1 MRVQEQYFFIF
12 IPAMSFSSSVSG
24 NGFVLVDFYADWC
37 EPCKWVEPIIEEVI
51 KDLGGKIILHK
62 IDIDLQPNVARDRLI
77 LSVPTLV
84 LYKNGEEIWR
94 MRGFDTAPALIKIFK
109 ELID

>member
-1 MRVQEQYFFIF
+1 M
-12 IPAMSFSSSVSG
+12 AFSKEFS
-24 NGFVLVDFYADWC
+24 NEGFVLVDFYAVWC
-37 EPCKWVEPIIEEVI
+37 EPCKWVEPIVEEVI
-51 KDLGGKIILHK
+51 KDFQGKIALHK

-109 ELID
+109 KQIG